1 MYVKYIV
8 VRLCILLENIFYWG
22 YFYYNEKLSWG
33 VMCIMGNIMGVRPA
47 DRSEAAKKPHR
58 GCWVASSRLM
68 ISLFEADEK
77 PHGRAHDHGEA
88 RIKPHRGCS
97 EASCSGT

>member
-1 MYVKYIV
+1 MYYT
-8 VRLCILLENIFYWG
+8 
-22 YFYYNEKLSWG
+22 EKLSWG
-33 VMCIMGNIMGVRPA
+33 VISIMGNIMGGEGGGA

-88 RIKPHRGCS
+88 RIKPHRG
-97 EASCSGT
+97 